1 MCIPD
6 QHRSLRGGNHD
17 KICLYLQDNGFCRYV
32 NDENFMEWMVGHD
45 GDLRNAY
52 EKRFPDIVRATEEYA
67 MAKNWLK
74 EFQSHAVSGFFQL
87 LRDCGVL
94 KGINRTRVFT
104 VVLSQLYF
112 YVGLLTLDR
121 AASIKRL

>member
-1 MCIPD
+1 MI
-6 QHRSLRGGNHD
+6 
-17 KICLYLQDNGFCRYV
+17 
-32 NDENFMEWMVGHD
+32 GHD
-45 GDLRNAY
+45 GNLRNEY

-67 MAKNWLK
+67 MAKDWVK
-74 EFQSHAVSGFFQL
+74 KFRSHAVSGFFQL

-94 KGINRTRVFT
+94 KGVNRTKVFT

-121 AASIKRL
+121 SSSIRRL